1 MSASDVR
8 IDAHQHFW
16 RYTPGEYGW
25 IDASMAALQRDFL
38 PEHLWPLMS
47 ASGFGGCIAVQARQT
62 LEETEWLL
70 DLAAQHVFIRGVV
83 GWVDLQGDDLRAQ
96 LERLASR
103 KRLVGVRHIVQGE
116 PDERFLLGPRFCRG
130 IALLAEYGLAYD
142 ILIYPRHL
150 PVALA
155 FVERFPGQRFVLDH
169 LAKPEIKEHE
179 IKSWEAGLRRLAA
192 FPNVSC
198 KLSGL
203 VTEADWRHWTPQDL
217 RPYLDVAYDA
227 FGPQRLLIGSD
238 WPVCL
243 VAADYARTMDVVQDF
258 LAARPADERAA
269 VLGGNAVRFWQ
280 LDREELRA

>member
-1 MSASDVR
+1 MTR
-8 IDAHQHFW
+8 LDAHQHFW
-16 RYTPGEYGW
+16 KYTSAEYGW
-25 IDASMAALQRDFL
+25 IDDSMAVLRRDFL
-38 PEHLWPLMS
+38 PEHLQPLL
-47 ASGFGGCIAVQARQT
+47 AAGGYDGCIAVQARQT
-62 LEETEWLL
+62 TSETEWLL
-70 DLAAQHVFIRGVV
+70 DLAAQHPFIRGVV
-83 GWVDLQGDDLRAQ
+83 GWVDLQSDDLRVQ

-116 PDERFLLGPRFCRG
+116 PDERFLLRPRFCRG
-130 IALLAEYGLAYD
+130 IAQLAEYGLAYD
-142 ILIYPRHL
+142 ILIYARHL
-150 PVALA
+150 PVTVA

-169 LAKPEIKEHE
+169 LAKPEIKKGE
-179 IKSWEAGLRRLAA
+179 IKAWEQDLRRLAA

-198 KLSGL
+198 KLSGM
-203 VTEADWRHWTPQDL
+203 VTEADWQGWTPQGL

-243 VAADYARTMDVVQDF
+243 VAADYARTMDVVEDF
-258 LAARPADERAA
+258 LAARPAEERAA

>member
-1 MSASDVR
+1 MTR

-16 RYTPGEYGW
+16 KYTPAEYGW
-25 IDASMAALQRDFL
+25 IDDSMAALQRDFL
-38 PEHLWPLMS
+38 PEHLQPLLT
-47 ASGFGGCIAVQARQT
+47 ANGYDGCIAVQARQT
-62 LEETEWLL
+62 TSETEWLL
-70 DLAAQHVFIRGVV
+70 DLAAQHPFIRGVV
-83 GWVDLQGDDLRAQ
+83 GWVDLQSDDLRVQ

-116 PDERFLLGPRFCRG
+116 PDDRFLLRKHFCRG
-130 IALLAEYGLAYD
+130 VAQLAEYGLAYD

-150 PVALA
+150 PVAVA

-169 LAKPEIKEHE
+169 LAKPEIKKGE
-179 IKSWEAGLRRLAA
+179 IKTWEADLRRLAA

-203 VTEADWRHWTPQDL
+203 VTEADWERWTPQGL

-243 VAADYARTMDVVQDF
+243 VAADYPRTMDVVEDF

>member
-1 MSASDVR
+1 MTTPR

-16 RYTPGEYGW
+16 KYTPAEYGW
-25 IDASMAALQRDFL
+25 IDESMAALRRDFL
-38 PEHLWPLMS
+38 PEHLQPLL
-47 ASGFGGCIAVQARQT
+47 AANGYDGCIAVQARQT
-62 LEETEWLL
+62 LEEAEWLL
-70 DLAAQHVFIRGVV
+70 ELAAQHPFIRGVV
-83 GWVDLQGDDLRAQ
+83 GWVDLQSDDLRAQ

-103 KRLVGVRHIVQGE
+103 KRLVGIRHIVQGE
-116 PDERFLLGPRFCRG
+116 PDDHFLLRPRFCRG
-130 IALLAEYGLAYD
+130 LALLAEYDLAYD
-142 ILIYPRHL
+142 ILIYARHL
-150 PVALA
+150 PVAVA

-169 LAKPEIKEHE
+169 LAKPEIKRGE
-179 IKSWEAGLRRLAA
+179 IKSWEADLRRLAA

-203 VTEADWRHWTPQDL
+203 VTEADWQHWTPQGL

-227 FGPQRLLIGSD
+227 FGPQRLLVGSD

-243 VAADYARTMDVVQDF
+243 VAADYARTMDVVEDF